1 MKTFIALD
9 EIAKKSIPKGEH
21 PMLRV
26 NSREAWVKLVIDLIA
41 TNKVE
46 LTASN
51 IKKLS
56 QCWEALLY
64 NHYSA
69 LN

>member
-26 NSREAWVKLVIDLIA
+26 NSREAWVKLVIDLVA
-41 TNKVE
+41 TNKV
-46 LTASN
+46 
-51 IKKLS
+51 
-56 QCWEALLY
+56 
-64 NHYSA
+64 
-69 LN
+69 

>member
-1 MKTFIALD
+1 MKTYIALD
-9 EIAKKSIPKGEH
+9 EIAQKSIPKGEH

-26 NSREAWVKLVIDLIA
+26 NSREAWIKLVLDLII
-41 TNKVE
+41 KDQVKP
-46 LTASN
+46 TASN
-51 IKKLS
+51 IRKLS
-56 QCWEALLY
+56 KCWETLLY